1 MTGPATYARD
11 ADAATSARLALDEAA
26 GFVEE
31 IEGTRRRAAL
41 ALTRLWA
48 TSAWLAAGCS
58 SPRRWLEAYTSVGWS
73 DADRLIRLAG
83 LCAGHPMLH
92 DAVATEALPLARAE
106 LIARFATRERQAFLA
121 DSLPALLAQASSLAD
136 DRDFAA
142 VVRHWAELVDQ
153 ELDHAPEPRHRLVMT
168 QSLFGNGR
176 IDADLS
182 PSAFITVAAALDAF
196 CQDPDPSDAPHRRS
210 LAERRADALDDMAHH
225 VLTDVDTDDYEDL
238 LDDDVDDVD
247 NDNGEGWDDP
257 LDELEEVDE
266 VGDLVADDDAAG
278 VFEDPGDRDLLDE
291 ALDAAREVDD
301 DTDGAL
307 ADRLDVLRRRLRH
320 LELRRRRRLRRRTK
334 ARSGV
339 TANIHLD
346 LRTLAGRHV
355 GDPDAL
361 EDLTLRGDGWAVAEH
376 AARRLLCDSALVA
389 TLFSGP
395 KQVLDANSANER
407 FTRAQ
412 RRAIATRDGCCVFPS
427 CTRPARWCD
436 SHHLHPRGQGGPSV
450 VENGALLCRFHHRL
464 VHEYGWTLHVDHTG
478 HWVATDRHGTSW
490 TGRPMAASGAGAP
503 RPPDR
508 PTHQDAA

>member
-11 ADAATSARLALDEAA
+11 ADAASAARDALDEAA

-31 IEGTRRRAAL
+31 IEGTRRRAML

-48 TSAWLAAGCS
+48 TSAWLVAGCS
-58 SPRRWLEAYTSVGWS
+58 SPRRWLEAYTSVSWS
-73 DADRLIRLAG
+73 EVDRLVRLAA
-83 LCAGHPMLH
+83 LCAGHPLLRE
-92 DAVATEALPLARAE
+92 AVATETLPLARAE
-106 LIARFATRERQAFLA
+106 LIARFATREREAFLA

-168 QSLFGNGR
+168 QSLFGNGH
-176 IDADLS
+176 IDAQLS
-182 PSAFITVAAALDAF
+182 PSAFVTVAAALDAF
-196 CQDPDPSDAPHRRS
+196 CQDPDPADAPHRRS

-238 LDDDVDDVD
+238 LDDDVD
-247 NDNGEGWDDP
+247 NGEGGNDL
-257 LDELEEVDE
+257 LDEVEALEEGE
-266 VGDLVADDDAAG
+266 VGDIVDDDDAAG
-278 VFEDPGDRDLLDE
+278 VFEDSGDRDLLDE
-291 ALDAAREVDD
+291 ALDASREDDD
-301 DTDGAL
+301 DTDEAL
-307 ADRLDVLRRRLRH
+307 TDRLDILRRRLRH

-334 ARSGV
+334 IRSGV

-346 LRTLAGRHV
+346 LRTLAGRHL

-361 EDLTLRGDGWAVAEH
+361 DGLTLRGDGWAVAER

-389 TLFSGP
+389 TLFAGP

-436 SHHLHPRGQGGPSV
+436 THHVHPRGQGGPSV
-450 VENGALLCRFHHRL
+450 VDNGALLCRFHHRL
-464 VHEYGWTLHVDHTG
+464 VHEYGWSLEVDDTG
-478 HWVATDRHGTSW
+478 HWVATDRHGTTW
-490 TGRPMAASGAGAP
+490 TGRPVAVSGTGAP

-508 PTHQDAA
+508 PAHQDAA

>member
-11 ADAATSARLALDEAA
+11 ADAASAAREALDEAA

-73 DADRLIRLAG
+73 DADRLIRLAA
-83 LCAGHPMLH
+83 LCARHPVLR

-168 QSLFGNGR
+168 QSLFGNGH

-182 PSAFITVAAALDAF
+182 PSAFVTVAAALDAF
-196 CQDPDPSDAPHRRS
+196 CQDPDPADAPHRRS

-238 LDDDVDDVD
+238 TDDVEHGDGGDDLLDEVVELD
-247 NDNGEGWDDP
+247 EVDDP
-257 LDELEEVDE
+257 VD
-266 VGDLVADDDAAG
+266 DHDAAG
-278 VFEDPGDRDLLDE
+278 VFEDSGDRDLLDE
-291 ALDAAREVDD
+291 ALDAAREDTD

-334 ARSGV
+334 VRSGV

-346 LRTLAGRHV
+346 LRTLAGRRL

-361 EDLTLRGDGWAVAEH
+361 DGLTLRGDGWNVAEH

-389 TLFSGP
+389 TLFAGP

-464 VHEYGWTLHVDHTG
+464 VHEYGWTLHVDPTG

-490 TGRPMAASGAGAP
+490 TGRPMAAPGCAAP

-508 PTHQDAA
+508 PTRQDAA